1 MIYEASSSKMY
12 REEIVRDLSFFNLT
26 KCSYRDPWARRERER
41 EREHTVDIKS
51 SGENGIRMGCPL
63 TDNSQGKAF

>member
-41 EREHTVDIKS
+41 EKTHSRH
-51 SGENGIRMGCPL
+51 
-63 TDNSQGKAF
+63 